1 MEVDESKVELLIKE
15 FGYARGIA
23 CAFVK
28 WDGRCAYCGE
38 DLLASRP
45 GYSSAGIDHLV
56 PKSHMQQPN
65 CSDLTDSPANIVLC
79 CSSCNNM
86 KYTMDAL
93 EGHDAREVLLD
104 PERRES
110 FIKNVRCNLRD
121 RIRARESEWHRVS
134 CIVRGD

>member
-38 DLLASRP
+38 DLLASRS
-45 GYSSAGIDHLV
+45 GYSGACIDHLV
-56 PKSHMQQPN
+56 PSSLMQQSN
-65 CSDLTDSPANIVLC
+65 CPDWADKPENIVLC
-79 CSSCNNM
+79 CSSCNSM
-86 KYTMDAL
+86 KHTMDVL
-93 EGHDAREVLLD
+93 EGRDAREILLD

-110 FIKNVRCNLRD
+110 LIEDVRRRLRGKIK
-121 RIRARESEWHRVS
+121 ARESEWHKVS